1 MNVKSDT
8 YLIRAL
14 LYFCEIIQ
22 NHNISKTAEK
32 NGIKSSNLSILIRDL
47 EKQIGAPLLYRT
59 SHGTMPTPMG
69 QKLYEIVSQVR
80 PIITNIE
87 QYSHTFRQSPQPLDL
102 YVAPNLHLDN
112 YDNFALNNPD
122 VILNF
127 VNSESVADVS
137 LLNYKPTNPN
147 FSYTEV
153 TIGSILT
160 QKIWIVCHNEKPQSF
175 RFFDFIVAAL
185 LS

>member
-32 NGIKSSNLSILIRDL
+32 NGIKPSNLSILIRNL
-47 EKQIGAPLLYRT
+47 EKQIGTPLLYRT

-80 PIITNIE
+80 PILSNIE
-87 QYSHTFRQSPQPLDL
+87 QYRQTLQLSPQPLNL
-102 YVAPNLHLDN
+102 YIASNLQLEN
-112 YDNFALNNPD
+112 YDKFALSNPD
-122 VILNF
+122 IILNF
-127 VNSESVADVS
+127 VNSESLADVS
-137 LLNYKPTNPN
+137 LLNHKPTNPN

-153 TIGSILT
+153 NIGNILT
-160 QKIWIVCHNEKPQSF
+160 QKVWIVCHNEKPQSF
-175 RFFDFIVAAL
+175 CFFDFIIAAL